1 MRRTKEARRHYAAKR
16 MSLAVDR
23 IIRGDKSPRAA
34 AWVAAWSMAAG
45 IRRTATSNNNE
56 RESPESKAQQR

>member
-1 MRRTKEARRHYAAKR
+1 MRRTREARRHYAAKR

-34 AWVAAWSMAAG
+34 AWVAAWAKAAG
-45 IRRTATSNNNE
+45 IRRTA
-56 RESPESKAQQR
+56 QV